1 VSLTSDLQPDL
12 IILQY
17 CCLSTSLKP
26 VADIIVCFAVLISD
40 CHELYFLRYSFVCA
54 EMMFGSSRVCLSCC
68 SPFRR
73 SQANY
78 KEDTER
84 VVEQSIIHTQRHY
97 WYALSVLFS
106 EPSQDISLLSTQIHS
121 VPRQEMPRYID
132 LHLGLLV
139 SYLFTYL
146 LKA

>member
-1 VSLTSDLQPDL
+1 MSLTSDLQPDL

-17 CCLSTSLKP
+17 CCLSISLKP
-26 VADIIVCFAVLISD
+26 VANIIVCFAVLISD

-54 EMMFGSSRVCLSCC
+54 EMVFGSSRVCLSCC

-78 KEDTER
+78 KGDTDR

-106 EPSQDISLLSTQIHS
+106 EPSQFSRHFSFVDTNAFSASSRNAALYRSALRPTC
-121 VPRQEMPRYID
+121 
-132 LHLGLLV
+132 
-139 SYLFTYL
+139 
-146 LKA
+146 